1 MSIKID
7 TTIGNKIISEKLKC
21 MLADLRSNTHAIFDS
36 VKEIEEQAHSEGF
49 EDFEINLLLR
59 IFLKEFLS
67 SKQIDNL
74 FYRDKKKKV
83 LEDLTSK
90 RDIDDNKIIEDN
102 SIPDD
107 IAAPDYKVVVP
118 DRLLNEVITEG
129 QQEQQQI
136 TETDTPRFDTYKQD
150 YAIEDLKSQLDTSK
164 ENVELLTLRN
174 KGLEA
179 KNIQLEA
186 KTRNSPSNNIPAVQ
200 GNNLI
205 TKVVVSQLFRE
216 ILQLKGS
223 KMIYANII
231 IDTTQNKYIRLEP
244 FQ

>member
-1 MSIKID
+1 MSIGID
-7 TTIGNKIISEKLKC
+7 TTIGNKVISEKLKC
-21 MLADLRSNTHAIFDS
+21 MLADLRNNMRAISDS

-59 IFLKEFLS
+59 TFLKEFLS
-67 SKQIDNL
+67 PKQIDNL

-90 RDIDDNKIIEDN
+90 SDIDDNKVIEDN

-107 IAAPDYKVVVP
+107 ISAPDYKVVVP
-118 DRLLNEVITEG
+118 YRLLNEVITEG

-136 TETDTPRFDTYKQD
+136 IETDTPRFDTYKQD
-150 YAIEDLKSQLDTSK
+150 YAIEDLKSQLDASK

-174 KGLEA
+174 KELEEN
-179 KNIQLEA
+179 NIQLEA
-186 KTRNSPSNNIPAVQ
+186 KTRNSPSNNIPALQ

-231 IDTTQNKYIRLEP
+231 IDITQNKYIRIEP
-244 FQ
+244 FH

>member
-7 TTIGNKIISEKLKC
+7 TTIGNKVISEKLKC

-150 YAIEDLKSQLDTSK
+150 YAIEDLKSQLDNSK

-186 KTRNSPSNNIPAVQ
+186 KTRNSPSNNIPVVQ

>member
-7 TTIGNKIISEKLKC
+7 TTIGNKVISEKLKC

-74 FYRDKKKKV
+74 FYKYKKKKV

-186 KTRNSPSNNIPAVQ
+186 KTRNSPSNNIPALQ

-223 KMIYANII
+223 KMIYPNII

>member
-1 MSIKID
+1 MSIKVD
-7 TTIGNKIISEKLKC
+7 TTIGNKVISEKLKG
-21 MLADLRSNTHAIFDS
+21 MLADLRSNTRAIFDS

-59 IFLKEFLS
+59 TFLKEFLS

-74 FYRDKKKKV
+74 FYMDKKKKV

-90 RDIDDNKIIEDN
+90 RNIDDNKVIEDN

-107 IAAPDYKVVVP
+107 IPAPDYKVVVP

-129 QQEQQQI
+129 HQEQQQI
-136 TETDTPRFDTYKQD
+136 TETDTPRFDAYKQD

-174 KGLEA
+174 KELE
-179 KNIQLEA
+179 KIQLEA

-205 TKVVVSQLFRE
+205 TKVVVLQLFRE

-231 IDTTQNKYIRLEP
+231 INTTQNKYIRLEP